1 MRFFLD
7 STSGRDLQGD
17 EVKFKATNCYLELE
31 HEMEGVYLVHYVIP
45 RNNTS
50 VFLATCWDRAFD
62 ELLSDE
68 DSLETAVE
76 TWPTLGQLLVNGI
89 EDRYSEGALIKL
101 EDFDTGEPKWFLA
114 SICGNIDLEDMDSL
128 FSERTAEATRVVVE
142 KSLAL
147 FVDLNENKPSLLRA
161 VGKGVAAGI
170 GAVALAGIAA
180 VFGVDLD
187 DVS

>member
-7 STSGRDLQGD
+7 STSGKDLEGD
-17 EVKFKATNCYLELE
+17 GLKFKVTNCYLELE
-31 HEMEGVYLVHYVIP
+31 HEMDGVYLVHYVIP
-45 RNNTS
+45 RNSTS
-50 VFLATCWDRAFD
+50 VFIATCWDRIFD

-76 TWPTLGQLLVNGI
+76 TWPALGQLLVNGI
-89 EDRYSEGALIKL
+89 EDRYSDGALIKL

-114 SICGNIDLEDMDSL
+114 SVCGNIDLEDIASV
-128 FSERTAEATRVVVE
+128 FSDRTAETTKVVVE

-161 VGKGVAAGI
+161 VGKGVAAGV

-180 VFGVDLD
+180 IFGVDLSD
-187 DVS
+187 EY